1 MVGVV
6 SFLKETFYSRSM
18 RTRLIA
24 LAIILLS
31 STLVAPSADAAVRD
45 GALCS
50 KVGSIT
56 KVNSYQFRCV
66 KTGKKVT
73 WQRIV
78 DQISSKQD
86 VFYRLNNG
94 VLERRA
100 FTGTFHKSDSRS
112 AKDFSPI
119 RAKAFEEMNKLVKN
133 PATPNIELIF
143 DLRDGFPTEIREY
156 NLKKIR
162 ESFAVWSTFIESPIK
177 VKVLLATEKD
187 LSYIRKQGDLFSDSI
202 GAIDRLAQVDLT
214 RENVWITGSAGY
226 VPYNGELIGKIFLG
240 TRSEAKTDRYN
251 PEWMQVAAHEAFHVV
266 QDFWMAGT
274 RHDSQQAYQ
283 TRRPQHYTEGG
294 ANFVGYSLSSNNIGW
309 YSDAM
314 DVSLNRY
321 WNFVR
326 GWKPAKSNNDIVQLL
341 IATEISDSEQAF
353 ELSYALGAL
362 FYEWIVGTYGAEKFI
377 EMGRQTKNNAKFDD
391 TIKKVFG
398 VSKNDLYSKAAPYIL
413 SVFKRNG
420 IS

>member
-1 MVGVV
+1 MVGVIL
-6 SFLKETFYSRSM
+6 FLKETFYSRSM

-24 LAIILLS
+24 LAIIFLS

-100 FTGTFHKSDSRS
+100 FTGKFHKSDSRS
-112 AKDFSPI
+112 PKDFSPI

-133 PATPNIELIF
+133 PATPNIELNF

-226 VPYNGELIGKIFLG
+226 VQYNGELIGKIFLG

-266 QDFWMAGT
+266 QDFWIAGT

-294 ANFVGYSLSSNNIGW
+294 ANFVGYSLSSNNVGW

-353 ELSYALGAL
+353 ELSYPLGAL
-362 FYEWIVGTYGAEKFI
+362 FYEWIVGTYGAAKFI

-398 VSKNDLYSKAAPYIL
+398 VSKNDLYAKAAPYIL

-420 IS
+420 LS

>member
-1 MVGVV
+1 MVGVIL
-6 SFLKETFYSRSM
+6 FLKETFYSRSM

-24 LAIILLS
+24 LAIIFLS

-112 AKDFSPI
+112 PKDFSPI

-133 PATPNIELIF
+133 PATPNIELNF

-187 LSYIRKQGDLFSDSI
+187 LSYIRKQGNLFSDSI

-226 VPYNGELIGKIFLG
+226 VQYNGELIGKIFLG

-266 QDFWMAGT
+266 QDFWIAGT

-294 ANFVGYSLSSNNIGW
+294 ANFVGYSLSSNNVGW

-321 WNFVR
+321 WNFIR

-353 ELSYALGAL
+353 ELSYPLGAL
-362 FYEWIVGTYGAEKFI
+362 FYEWIVGTYGAAKFI

-398 VSKNDLYSKAAPYIL
+398 VSKNDLYAKAAPYIL

-420 IS
+420 LS

>member
-1 MVGVV
+1 MVGVIL
-6 SFLKETFYSRSM
+6 FLKETFYSRSM

-24 LAIILLS
+24 LAIIFLS

-86 VFYRLNNG
+86 VFHRLNNG

-112 AKDFSPI
+112 PKDFSPI

-133 PATPNIELIF
+133 PATPNIELNF

-226 VPYNGELIGKIFLG
+226 VQYNGELIGKIFLG

-294 ANFVGYSLSSNNIGW
+294 ANFVGYSLSSNNVGW

-321 WNFVR
+321 WNFIR

-353 ELSYALGAL
+353 ELSYPLGAP

-377 EMGRQTKNNAKFDD
+377 EMGRQTTNNAKFDD

-398 VSKNDLYSKAAPYIL
+398 VSKNDLYAKAAPYIL

-420 IS
+420 LS

>member
-1 MVGVV
+1 MVGVIL
-6 SFLKETFYSRSM
+6 FLKETFYSRSM

-24 LAIILLS
+24 LAIIFLS

-112 AKDFSPI
+112 PKDFSPI

-133 PATPNIELIF
+133 PATPNIELNF

-226 VPYNGELIGKIFLG
+226 VQYNGELIGKIFLG

-353 ELSYALGAL
+353 ELSYPLGAL
-362 FYEWIVGTYGAEKFI
+362 FYEWIVGTYGAAKFI

-398 VSKNDLYSKAAPYIL
+398 VSKNDLYAKAAPYIL

-420 IS
+420 LS

>member
-1 MVGVV
+1 MM
-6 SFLKETFYSRSM
+6 KRS
-18 RTRLIA
+18 IG
-24 LAIILLS
+24 LAVIISLL
-31 STLVAPSADAAVRD
+31 TLFNSPVNAAVRE
-45 GALCS
+45 GGTCTKLGTIS
-50 KVGSIT
+50 

-66 KTGKKVT
+66 KSGKKVT
-73 WQRIV
+73 WQRIA
-78 DQISSKQD
+78 DQITSKQD

-100 FTGTFHKSDSRS
+100 FTGKFHNSDSRS

-119 RAKAFEEMNKLVKN
+119 RSKAFEEMNKLVGN
-133 PATPNIELIF
+133 SAAPNIELSF
-143 DLRDGFPTEIREY
+143 DLRDGFPTEIRDY
-156 NLKKIR
+156 NLKKIK
-162 ESFAVWSTFIESPIK
+162 ESFAVWSTFIDSPIK

-202 GAIDRLAQVDLT
+202 GAIDRLAQVDLA

-226 VPYNGELIGKIFLG
+226 VQNDGEMVGKIFLG
-240 TRSEAKTDRYN
+240 TRSEAKTDRYH
-251 PEWMQVAAHEAFHVV
+251 PEWIQVAAHEAFHVV
-266 QDFWMAGT
+266 QDFWMAGI
-274 RHDSQQAYQ
+274 RHDSQQSYQ

-326 GWKPAKSNNDIVQLL
+326 GWKPAKTNSDIVQLL

-353 ELSYALGAL
+353 ELSYPLGAL

-377 EMGRQTKNNAKFDD
+377 EMGRQIKTNAKFDD

-398 VSKNDLYSKAAPYIL
+398 VSKSDLYGKAAPYIL

-420 IS
+420 LS

>member
-1 MVGVV
+1 MVGVIL
-6 SFLKETFYSRSM
+6 FLKETFYSRSM

-24 LAIILLS
+24 LAIIFLS

-112 AKDFSPI
+112 PKDFSPI

-133 PATPNIELIF
+133 PATPNIELNF

-226 VPYNGELIGKIFLG
+226 VQYNGELIGKIFLG

-321 WNFVR
+321 WNFIR

-353 ELSYALGAL
+353 ELSYPLGAL

-398 VSKNDLYSKAAPYIL
+398 VSKNDLYAKAAPYIL

-420 IS
+420 LS

>member
-1 MVGVV
+1 MEKKDSFMKSKRVMAVALMTAVV
-6 SFLKETFYSRSM
+6 TTSIQPLPSYS
-18 RTRLIA
+18 
-24 LAIILLS
+24 
-31 STLVAPSADAAVRD
+31 AVRD
-45 GALCS
+45 GASCS

-112 AKDFSPI
+112 PKDFSPI

-133 PATPNIELIF
+133 PATPNIELNF

-226 VPYNGELIGKIFLG
+226 VQYNGELIGKIFLG

-321 WNFVR
+321 WNFIR

-353 ELSYALGAL
+353 ELSYPLGAL

-377 EMGRQTKNNAKFDD
+377 EMGRQTTNNAKFDD

-398 VSKNDLYSKAAPYIL
+398 VSKNDLYAKAAPYIL

-420 IS
+420 LS

>member
-1 MVGVV
+1 
-6 SFLKETFYSRSM
+6 
-18 RTRLIA
+18 
-24 LAIILLS
+24 
-31 STLVAPSADAAVRD
+31 
-45 GALCS
+45 
-50 KVGSIT
+50 
-56 KVNSYQFRCV
+56 
-66 KTGKKVT
+66 
-73 WQRIV
+73 
-78 DQISSKQD
+78 
-86 VFYRLNNG
+86 

-112 AKDFSPI
+112 PKDFSPI

-133 PATPNIELIF
+133 PATPNIELNF

-226 VPYNGELIGKIFLG
+226 VQYNGELIGKIFLG

-294 ANFVGYSLSSNNIGW
+294 ANFVGYSLSSNNVGW

-353 ELSYALGAL
+353 ELSYPLGAL
-362 FYEWIVGTYGAEKFI
+362 FYEWIVGTYGAAKFI

-398 VSKNDLYSKAAPYIL
+398 VSKNDLYAKAAPYIL

-420 IS
+420 LS